1 MSVTYSRVTKIV
13 EIKTNSGIKRYS
25 FVDSDIDTVMVRSMD
40 GSEISD
46 GFHIIYRHNSA
57 WKEEMICKI
66 VRKADVA
73 ALYSDR
79 DKTEEFFGSMD
90 ACFHEKNGCI
100 KVEVHKPTEFEDE
113 FTYEEYMVDRGGNP
127 PPVQLSRYYLL
138 VDKDDKRL
146 KTITTYIHTDHI
158 IDVLPSNISEHE
170 LKEKAVQFVVQKLL
184 CDVIDARKLYS
195 LLMGCYGYRIP
206 HKLLST
212 DIDLVFEKV
221 IPDIYSEYKT
231 QGKYAGQNFCRN
243 LLKAI
248 VYEKWFIGENIIIQD
263 GIMESPSP
271 EYRFFMK
278 LQFHLKLKELHK
290 KGIMPYTEL
299 DLKDAIHKLEEGC
312 TAYFDKHIAV
322 LWNQNVVCEDIGK
335 YAERAIAQLSY
346 F

>member
-1 MSVTYSRVTKIV
+1 MSITYSRVTKTV

-25 FVDSDIDTVMVRSMD
+25 FVDSDIDTVMIRSID

-57 WKEEMICKI
+57 WKEEMSCKI
-66 VRKADVA
+66 VRKSDVA
-73 ALYSDR
+73 AIYSDR
-79 DKTEEFFGSMD
+79 DKTEKFFGSMD
-90 ACFHEKNGCI
+90 ACFYENNGRI
-100 KVEVHKPTEFEDE
+100 RVEVHKPTEFEEE
-113 FTYEEYMVDRGGNP
+113 FTYEDYMVDRDNY
-127 PPVQLSRYYLL
+127 PPVQLNRYYLL

-146 KTITTYIHTDHI
+146 KTITTHIHTDHK
-158 IDVLPSNISEHE
+158 IDVLPFNFSEHE

-184 CDVIDARKLYS
+184 CEDIDARKLYS

-221 IPDIYSEYKT
+221 IPDFYSEYKT
-231 QGKYAGQNFCRN
+231 QGKYAGQNFRRD

-248 VYEKWFIGENIIIQD
+248 VYENWFIGENIIIHD
-263 GIMESPSP
+263 GIMESPTT
-271 EYRFFMK
+271 EYIFFMK
-278 LQFHLKLKELHK
+278 LQFHLKLMELHK

-299 DLKDAIHKLEEGC
+299 DLKDAVHKLEEECAG
-312 TAYFDKHIAV
+312 YFDKHIAV
-322 LWNQNVVCEDIGK
+322 LWNHNVVCEDIGN
-335 YAERAIAQLSY
+335 YAERVNSQLSH